1 MKSKY
6 KLFCFDM
13 DGTLLDSMP
22 FWCSSKLDLLRDL
35 GYEIR
40 EEEIPYLLS
49 TSVEQTL
56 KEWNTGLGWE
66 DIVEQYR
73 QIMHGHYLAG
83 IAPKPGAAEYLKHL
97 HENGVRVCVG
107 TATAQNMARDALEK
121 AGLLPYVEFVTDIR
135 EMGYGKE
142 HKEFFES
149 IAHRAGVQPEEILM
163 HEDALYA
170 MQGAKKA
177 GCGVV
182 AIEDETALG
191 EREEI
196 RAIADRYIL
205 SYHELME

>member
-1 MKSKY
+1 MRSKY

-13 DGTLLDSMP
+13 DGTLLDSMGS
-22 FWCSSKLDLLRDL
+22 WCTSKLDLLREL

-40 EEEIPYLLS
+40 EEEIDYLLS
-49 TSVEQTL
+49 TSMEQTL

-66 DIVEQYR
+66 DIVDDYR
-73 QIMHGHYLAG
+73 RIMHRHYLAG
-83 IAPKPGAAEYLKHL
+83 IAPKPGALEYLKWL
-97 HENGVRVCVG
+97 HEAGVRVCVG

-121 AGLLPYVEFVTDIR
+121 AGMLPYVEFVTDIR

-142 HKEFFES
+142 HAEFFEN
-149 IAHRAGVQPEEILM
+149 IAKRAGVEPCEVLM

-170 MQGAKKA
+170 MQGARKA

-182 AIEDETALG
+182 AIEEETALP

-196 RAIADRYIL
+196 RGIADRYVRSFL
-205 SYHELME
+205 ELME